1 MKPQVT
7 FEDLE
12 RFLKQ
17 PPPRDVPR
25 NIARRK
31 SSGSGVAAV
40 IPFGLFFIAFG
51 SIFVWIFFPWNFP
64 AEIALSWL
72 GSESTRGQVVA
83 TEGTNMSVND
93 RQVYRV
99 RYRFRTLEGHEQSGI
114 SYFSQSV
121 PEVGDELSI
130 RYRSRHPDW
139 NRAELGTI
147 DPFGW
152 FGLFTILFPG
162 IGLIMIGLMIRSRRR
177 WLRLLRVGQFA
188 MARVRDLQPTGT
200 VVMGETIYR
209 VALDFEGDLAAESTE
224 ANIRG
229 EDVRLA
235 REYQASDEPIAL
247 LFDPADRR
255 TLTFPE
261 SLLTD

>member
-17 PPPRDVPR
+17 SPPRDVPR

-31 SSGSGVAAV
+31 SRGLAAAAIV
-40 IPFGLFFIAFG
+40 PFGLIFIAFG
-51 SIFVWIFFPWNFP
+51 SIFVWIFFPWNMP
-64 AEIALSWL
+64 VEISLSWL

-99 RYRFRTLEGHEQSGI
+99 RYQFRTLEGQEKSGA

-121 PEVGDELSI
+121 PDVGDELPI
-130 RYRSRHPDW
+130 RYRGRHPDW
-139 NRAELGTI
+139 NRAEQGTI

-152 FGLFTILFPG
+152 SGLFTILFPA
-162 IGLIMIGLMIRSRRR
+162 IGLVMIGFMIRSRRR
-177 WLRLLRVGQFA
+177 WLRLLREGQFA
-188 MARVRDLQPTGT
+188 MAKVRDLKPTGV

-209 VALDFEGDLAAESTE
+209 VAIDFKGDQAPASTAA
-224 ANIRG
+224 NVRG
-229 EDVRLA
+229 GDVRIA
-235 REYQASDEPIAL
+235 REYLANDEPIAV

-255 TLTFPE
+255 RLMFPE

>member
-7 FEDLE
+7 FDDLE

-17 PPPRDVPR
+17 SPPRDVPR

-31 SSGSGVAAV
+31 ASGSALAAV

-51 SIFVWIFFPWNFP
+51 SIFVWIFFPWNLP
-64 AEIALSWL
+64 AEISLSWL

-99 RYRFRTLEGHEQSGI
+99 RYRFRTLEGQEKSGA

-121 PEVGDELSI
+121 PEVGDELPI
-130 RYRSRHPDW
+130 HYRGRHPDW
-139 NRAELGTI
+139 NRAEQGTI

-152 FGLFTILFPG
+152 FGLFTILFPA
-162 IGLIMIGLMIRSRRR
+162 IGLIMIGFMIRSRRR
-177 WLRLLRVGQFA
+177 WLRLLREGQFA
-188 MARVRDLQPTGT
+188 MARVRDLNPTGT

-209 VALDFEGDLAAESTE
+209 VTLDFEGDQATEATE
-224 ANIRG
+224 ANVRG
-229 EDVRLA
+229 DDVRLS
-235 REYQASDEPIAL
+235 REYQASNEPIAV

-255 TLTFPE
+255 RLTFPE